1 VDCSVRP
8 LLTFYPFTELILAPG
23 PSVDSTGAVP
33 ELAPAPEAVALSPD
47 QLVIIQY
54 RLVLIGA
61 PPSSA
66 QQTPSRSRF
75 SKVSGK
81 GSVEGQYLLP

>member
-1 VDCSVRP
+1 

-23 PSVDSTGAVP
+23 PSVDSLTGAVP
-33 ELAPAPEAVALSPD
+33 ELAPAPEAAALSPD

-66 QQTPSRSRF
+66 QQTPFRSRF
-75 SKVSGK
+75 SRVSGK
-81 GSVEGQYLLP
+81 GSVEGQYLLS